1 MTSTVSLK
9 AVFCFA
15 VCYLA
20 TLSSGV
26 GLIGDLK
33 AVDENLNMRDSNVE
47 KAVVPLKLKY
57 LPRAGIKLS
66 ALTMPTAS
74 VLVICPCADTPSYVD
89 TVTLT
94 VTETVCE
101 LSSTT
106 LPKPSTTIWIPAIPT
121 MVTTASMPT
130 SQTSVSTSESSTT
143 SSVDQT
149 TSHSTSSTS
158 SSGASTP
165 VSSSSEPPFAP
176 PLSDSATGQGKIHFA
191 LLVWSLVMTGFMNV

>member
-1 MTSTVSLK
+1 MASMLSLK
-9 AVFCFA
+9 VVFCFA

-26 GLIGDLK
+26 GLIEEPKDVDDNLK
-33 AVDENLNMRDSNVE
+33 VRNLSVE
-47 KAVVPLKLKY
+47 KVVVPLALKY
-57 LPRAGIKLS
+57 LPRAGKLS

-74 VLVICPCADTPSYVD
+74 VTVICPRADTPSYAD

-101 LSSTT
+101 FSSTT
-106 LPKPSTTIWIPAIPT
+106 LSKPSTTIWIPAVPT
-121 MVTTASMPT
+121 MPTTTSMPT

-143 SSVDQT
+143 SSVEQT
-149 TSHSTSSTS
+149 ASHRTSSTS
-158 SSGASTP
+158 SSDASTP
-165 VSSSSEPPFAP
+165 VPSSGEPPFAP

-191 LLVWSLVMTGFMNV
+191 LLVWSLVMTGCMNV

>member
-1 MTSTVSLK
+1 MTNMNSLK

-26 GLIGDLK
+26 GLIEGLKVVDDDLK
-33 AVDENLNMRDSNVE
+33 VRNSSVE
-47 KAVVPLKLKY
+47 EVVVPLALKY
-57 LPRAGIKLS
+57 LARA
-66 ALTMPTAS
+66 
-74 VLVICPCADTPSYVD
+74 D

-94 VTETVCE
+94 VTETVCDF
-101 LSSTT
+101 SSTT
-106 LPKPSTTIWIPAIPT
+106 LSKPSTTIWIPPIPS

-143 SSVDQT
+143 SSVEQT
-149 TSHSTSSTS
+149 ASRRTSSTS
-158 SSGASTP
+158 SSDASAP
-165 VSSSSEPPFAP
+165 VPSSSEPPFAP

-191 LLVWSLVMTGFMNV
+191 SLVWTLVMTSFMNV

>member
-1 MTSTVSLK
+1 MASMVSFK
-9 AVFCFA
+9 PIFCFI

-26 GLIGDLK
+26 GLTGDLK
-33 AVDENLNMRDSNVE
+33 AVDENLNMRDSNFE
-47 KAVVPLKLKY
+47 RAVVPLNLRY
-57 LPRAGIKLS
+57 LPRA
-66 ALTMPTAS
+66 
-74 VLVICPCADTPSYVD
+74 D

-101 LSSTT
+101 FPSTT
-106 LPKPSTTIWIPAIPT
+106 LSKPSTTIWIPAVPT

-130 SQTSVSTSESSTT
+130 SQTSVSTSDSPTT
-143 SSVDQT
+143 SSVEQT
-149 TSHSTSSTS
+149 TSHRTSSTS
-158 SSGASTP
+158 SSDASTP
-165 VSSSSEPPFAP
+165 VPSSSEPPYAP

>member
-1 MTSTVSLK
+1 MTNMNSLK

-26 GLIGDLK
+26 GLKVVDDDLK
-33 AVDENLNMRDSNVE
+33 VRNSSVE
-47 KAVVPLKLKY
+47 EVVVPLAQKY
-57 LPRAGIKLS
+57 LARAGRLS

-74 VLVICPCADTPSYVD
+74 FLVIFPRADKSSYAD

-94 VTETVCE
+94 VTETVCDF
-101 LSSTT
+101 SSTT
-106 LPKPSTTIWIPAIPT
+106 LSKPSTTIWIPPIPT

-143 SSVDQT
+143 SSVEQT
-149 TSHSTSSTS
+149 ASRRTSSTS
-158 SSGASTP
+158 SSDASAP
-165 VSSSSEPPFAP
+165 VPSSSEPPFAP

-191 LLVWSLVMTGFMNV
+191 SLVWTLVMTSFMNI

>member
-1 MTSTVSLK
+1 MTNMNSLK

-26 GLIGDLK
+26 GLIEGLKVVDDDLK
-33 AVDENLNMRDSNVE
+33 VRNSSVE
-47 KAVVPLKLKY
+47 EVVVPLAQKY
-57 LPRAGIKLS
+57 LARAGRLS

-74 VLVICPCADTPSYVD
+74 FLVIFPRADKSSYAD

-94 VTETVCE
+94 VTETVCDF
-101 LSSTT
+101 SSTT
-106 LPKPSTTIWIPAIPT
+106 LSKPSTTIWIPPIPT

-143 SSVDQT
+143 SSVEQT
-149 TSHSTSSTS
+149 ASRRTSSTS
-158 SSGASTP
+158 SSDASAP
-165 VSSSSEPPFAP
+165 VPSSSEPPFAP

-191 LLVWSLVMTGFMNV
+191 SLVWTLVMTSFMNV